1 MLTTHHG
8 TAESDRMHAPP
19 LSVTTR
25 PEPLVTLKKGAQLQL
40 LFFVDPARRAA
51 HPSARFRFR
60 VYPHPLSLN
69 LCCTLCLTPRTA
81 RCAIFQGVTLRRGAG
96 VASLVSQQL

>member
-1 MLTTHHG
+1 MRGDAQVVRLTTHHG

-25 PEPLVTLKKGAQLQL
+25 PEPLVTLKNGAQLQL

-51 HPSARFRFR
+51 RLSAA
-60 VYPHPLSLN
+60 PLLHPLPDTPHCQLRLVAGFTHFSE
-69 LCCTLCLTPRTA
+69 TLL
-81 RCAIFQGVTLRRGAG
+81 
-96 VASLVSQQL
+96 